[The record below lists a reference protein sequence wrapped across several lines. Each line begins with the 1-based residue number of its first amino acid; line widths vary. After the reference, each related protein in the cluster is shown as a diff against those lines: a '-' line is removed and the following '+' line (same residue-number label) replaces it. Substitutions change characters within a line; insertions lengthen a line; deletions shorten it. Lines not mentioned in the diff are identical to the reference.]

1 MLGELRKEIDNCDNA
16 IIMLLKK
23 RMEISKKIGMVKM
36 ENGLHICDEK
46 REQDLMEKLGN
57 MANEVLSKEAI
68 NNIYME
74 ILSASKELQNKSFR

>member
-1 MLGELRKEIDNCDNA
+1 MLEELRKEIDNCDDA
-16 IIMLLKK
+16 IIRLLKK

-36 ENGLHICDEK
+36 ENGLPICDEK

-57 MANEVLSKEAI
+57 MANEVLSKGAI